1 MRSDKKNRHSKLVSL
16 IMNYLKS
23 DYTLSF
29 EGHDW
34 VNLPQTVWC
43 KLLGVTRPLSGV
55 EKEQL
60 PIVPTKALLAGSPAV
75 LTRLREE
82 PHGSPRA
89 LAKAMAR
96 RNSGC
101 KGPPA

>member
-43 KLLGVTRPLSGV
+43 KLLGVTHAHSQESKKNSCPSS
-55 EKEQL
+55 Q
-60 PIVPTKALLAGSPAV
+60 
-75 LTRLREE
+75 
-82 PHGSPRA
+82 PR
-89 LAKAMAR
+89 R
-96 RNSGC
+96 C
-101 KGPPA
+101 